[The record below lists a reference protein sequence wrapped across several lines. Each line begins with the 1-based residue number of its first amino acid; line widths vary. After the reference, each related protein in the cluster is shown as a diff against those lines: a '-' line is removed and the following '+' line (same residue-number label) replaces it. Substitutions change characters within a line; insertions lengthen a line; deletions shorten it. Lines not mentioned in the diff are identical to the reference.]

1 MLTAFGC
8 LTCVRYVFSAVARNA
23 FIQWQE
29 TQAVAASAAS
39 AVERASA
46 LPQQST
52 DVLWTDEDAEVLE
65 EWISDA
71 DRHAAMAW
79 DRRSERRVSRTCWS
93 GGWQTTSLWDRFIE
107 CVQLQ
112 LIVWSVYIEC
122 VHCLVSLHWVCP
134 APAHCL
140 VSLHWVCPA
149 PAHCLVSLHW
159 VCPLSGQF
167 TLALHCD
174 GSLGHFVC
182 R

>member
-112 LIVWSVYIEC
+112 LIVWWVYIECVQLQLIVWWVYIEC
-122 VHCLVSLHWVCP
+122 VHCLVSLHLRCIVMD
-134 APAHCL
+134 
-140 VSLHWVCPA
+140 HWVTSSVA
-149 PAHCLVSLHW
+149 KIKVWNLSLK
-159 VCPLSGQF
+159 PKLNLNG
-167 TLALHCD
+167 
-174 GSLGHFVC
+174 
-182 R
+182 